1 MGCGKSLPNYA
12 DCPNLFLKTTD
23 YLGEGNNSS
32 PVFDYKGR
40 YIDMLSGNTDINTSF
55 EYGGIFDSN
64 QKRLCGNNFSIR

>member
-1 MGCGKSLPNYA
+1 MGRGKPLSNCVN
-12 DCPNLFLKTTD
+12 CPNLFLKTKD

-40 YIDMLSGNTDINTSF
+40 YIGALSGNADINTSF
-55 EYGGIFDSN
+55 ECGGIFDSN